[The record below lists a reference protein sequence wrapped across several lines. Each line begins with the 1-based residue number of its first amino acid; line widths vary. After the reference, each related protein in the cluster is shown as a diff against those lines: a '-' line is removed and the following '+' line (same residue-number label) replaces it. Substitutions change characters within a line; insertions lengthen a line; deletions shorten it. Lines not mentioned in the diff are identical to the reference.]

1 MASIA
6 CHYIAR
12 AARLS
17 LLPHQPAST
26 IQANSNPSQIT
37 VQLLSAAPA
46 PKQDAVSFWA
56 PVRKAYPVPGQYSG
70 MQFPQPTPFG
80 KRIPLFG

>member
-17 LLPHQPAST
+17 LFPHQPAST
-26 IQANSNPSQIT
+26 IQANSNPNQIT
-37 VQLLSAAPA
+37 AQLLSAAPA
-46 PKQDAVSFWA
+46 SKRDAVSF
-56 PVRKAYPVPGQYSG
+56 
-70 MQFPQPTPFG
+70 
-80 KRIPLFG
+80 

>member
-17 LLPHQPAST
+17 LFSHQPASM
-26 IQANSNPSQIT
+26 IQANSNPRQIT
-37 VQLLSAAPA
+37 VRLLFAVPTS
-46 PKQDAVSFWA
+46 KRDAVSFWT
-56 PVRKAYPVPGQYSG
+56 PVRKAHPVPGQYSG

-80 KRIPLFG
+80 RRIPLFG

>member
-17 LLPHQPAST
+17 LFPHQPAST
-26 IQANSNPSQIT
+26 IQANSNPNQNT
-37 VQLLSAAPA
+37 VQLLSAVPA
-46 PKQDAVSFWA
+46 PKRDAVSFWT
-56 PVRKAYPVPGQYSG
+56 PVRKARPVPGQYSG

-80 KRIPLFG
+80 KRIP